1 MAENGETHSL
11 SASRDRTHMNIN
23 IKVRFSWVTH
33 YALKIGTYRAYMYVI
48 EVEAVDRAPI
58 AELK

>member
-1 MAENGETHSL
+1 
-11 SASRDRTHMNIN
+11 MNIN